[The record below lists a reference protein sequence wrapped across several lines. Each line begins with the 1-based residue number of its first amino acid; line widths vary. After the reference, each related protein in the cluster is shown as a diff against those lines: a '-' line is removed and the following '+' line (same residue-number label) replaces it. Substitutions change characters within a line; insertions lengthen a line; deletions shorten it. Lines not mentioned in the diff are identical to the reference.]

1 MTSIHRYKLIFYII
15 LGCLISCVAKTHHK
29 KDLIDFRTN
38 KISAN
43 QLKLDGYYFMTYE
56 KELTN
61 LNSYERSVRQA
72 GIKTAKSIDVY
83 FINDDGFTHYMRS
96 INGLTN
102 YYCMQSDFKPE
113 NSYEKLHQIIEMF
126 IANSK
131 SEDKKVR
138 KSCNFKPNDISGK
151 GLTKIEDG
159 KIKIQ
164 YFVVQSQ
171 NPNSPGFNSYY
182 LVEMNGTVKN
192 DTTFVMEE
200 LKKYRTNETQKINF
214 TYRLKKTKAK
224 PEVPNYFK
232 NGFR

>member
-1 MTSIHRYKLIFYII
+1 MKVRPLNLNIFIVSTLIFLLLSIICFTASFTIDEGRGSILATTCARLFLFFKFPTVTFFPNYFSGRMLFFGLGFNSICYGLLIERIIGFI

-131 SEDKKVR
+131 SEYKKVR
-138 KSCNFKPNDISGK
+138 K
-151 GLTKIEDG
+151 
-159 KIKIQ
+159 
-164 YFVVQSQ
+164 
-171 NPNSPGFNSYY
+171 
-182 LVEMNGTVKN
+182 
-192 DTTFVMEE
+192 
-200 LKKYRTNETQKINF
+200 
-214 TYRLKKTKAK
+214 
-224 PEVPNYFK
+224 
-232 NGFR
+232 